1 MEYKKLELGGKI
13 YIHNISMDTQNGIA
27 DFCFYS
33 SNKTPYTNLQNF
45 LEDQKKYF
53 ITGNVVYGS
62 GYIFYSIEINLSSNQ
77 VKFLAPG
84 RAVTFNGLN
93 CSDTVMEL

>member
-1 MEYKKLELGGKI
+1 M
-13 YIHNISMDTQNGIA
+13 NTQNGA
-27 DFCFYS
+27 ANFCFYS

-62 GYIFYSIEINLSSNQ
+62 GYIFYSIKINLSSNQ
-77 VKFLAPG
+77 VEFLAPG
-84 RAVTFNGLN
+84 RSITFNSLI
-93 CSDTVMEL
+93 CSDTVMEV